1 MVEVAIGIGY
11 RRDVKIEKGRRVRMQ
26 IRLAVVDGDELESS
40 VVEYFQGRGVML
52 PGLEKEL
59 EGLVAGDKKKGVVK
73 AADAFGDPDK
83 QIDKKLTRKDFPEDA
98 ELEEG
103 MQFVAKGAD
112 SNQDVVIRLI
122 KIDGD
127 NIDAKLMHPLA
138 DKDIEFEAEILAV
151 TDPMPPPMPG
161 EVLLDDA
168 DVVEADDDGD
178 DGDAPSAAAAAAD
191 AAGAAAADAADAAA
205 DDAKKD

>member
-1 MVEVAIGIGY
+1 MNGTDTVEVATRIGY

-26 IRLAVVDGDELESS
+26 IRLAVVDGDELEKS
-40 VVEYFQGRGVML
+40 VVEYFQGKGMML
-52 PGLEKEL
+52 TGLEKEL
-59 EGLVAGDKKKGVVK
+59 EGLAAGDKKKGVIK

-112 SNQDVVIRLI
+112 NNQDVVIRLV

-127 NIDAKLMHPLA
+127 DIEAKLLHPLA

-151 TDPMPPPMPG
+151 TDPMPPPLP
-161 EVLLDDA
+161 
-168 DVVEADDDGD
+168 VEAL
-178 DGDAPSAAAAAAD
+178 
-191 AAGAAAADAADAAA
+191 AA
-205 DDAKKD
+205 DDIEEDGGEDAGGEEAGDDSKDE